1 MFVKLPVA
9 AKTLGLT
16 EYSLRRLIRKGLC
29 PAVMVGGKY
38 FLEPDEVKQHFHRL
52 SLQNLRSDKDPLN

>member
-29 PAVMVGGKY
+29 PAVTIGGKY
-38 FLEPDEVKQHFHRL
+38 YVNTDEVQQILHEW